1 MILGGG
7 RLLLAALAIAAIAP
21 GGCDRNDRAA
31 AATFGSIA
39 EPDASTAAALGA
51 ILEGV
56 GVNTAA
62 IGVMKSGELAWSH
75 VYGEVRPGVE
85 ATASPRLNV
94 ASITKTVVAETA
106 MRLAADGVID
116 LDEPLAPYLLDP
128 DVADDPR
135 ALQLTARHVLSH
147 GTGLPNWRFFTPG
160 GHLAFEAVPGERYG
174 YSGEGFEW
182 LARAIEAKTGC
193 GFPQVV
199 QETVLDPASPF
210 LSRYERAR
218 PGPDQ
223 E

>member
-1 MILGGG
+1 ML
-7 RLLLAALAIAAIAP
+7 RPAALAFAAVALA
-21 GGCDRNDRAA
+21 GCDRNDRAA
-31 AATFGSIA
+31 AAAFGSIA
-39 EPDASTAAALGA
+39 EPDAPAAAALGA
-51 ILEGV
+51 IFEDA

-62 IGVMKSGELAWSH
+62 IGVMKSGELAWSR

-85 ATASPRLNV
+85 ATAATRLNV
-94 ASITKTVVAETA
+94 ASITKTVVPETV
-106 MRLAADGVID
+106 MRLAAYSV
-116 LDEPLAPYLLDP
+116 DP

-135 ALQLTARHVLSH
+135 ALQMTARHVLSH

-160 GHLAFEAVPGERYG
+160 GRLSFEAVPGERYG

-182 LARAIEAKTGC
+182 LARAIEAKTGR
-193 GFPQVV
+193 GFLQVV

-218 PGPDQ
+218 PGPGQ